1 MKIGL
6 SLSGGGIRAAIFHLG
21 ICKYLA
27 EKALLSSVTHISSVS
42 GASLCGALIFAKS
55 GNKWPSDTGFLQDVL
70 PEIRQTIL
78 KNDIQVAALLKLPF
92 SPDFWENRADLI
104 AKVMQEKWGIT
115 GTMQDL
121 PEKPLWE
128 INCTTFET
136 GKDFRISRQKMG
148 DYILGYVK
156 NPDLPIASAAAASAG
171 FPILIGPLK
180 LDAKKYTWTETPP
193 GAPSEDSYYLWDGG
207 VYDNLG
213 LEALYKP
220 DTGLTSNIDFLILSN
235 ASCMG
240 GYMHRDGSS
249 SVKNLKRLLDISM
262 EQVSALRSR
271 DIGAYILKQKK
282 GLYVNIGNSA
292 EKIAND
298 AKVDAETKQ
307 RLIKACMPP
316 KDAAFVKNYQTTLDS
331 PKPDDFDLILR
342 HGYEN
347 ALCCYTCFMP

>member
-6 SLSGGGIRAAIFHLG
+6 SLSGGGIRATIFHLG

-27 EKALLSSVTHISSVS
+27 EKGLLSSVTHISSVS

-55 GNKWPSDTGFLQDVL
+55 GNKWPSDARFLKDVL
-70 PEIRQTIL
+70 PAIRQTIL
-78 KNDIQVAALLKLPF
+78 KNNIQTAALLRLPF
-92 SPDFWENRADLI
+92 SPAYWGNRAALI
-104 AKVMQEKWGIT
+104 AKVMQEKWGVA
-115 GTMQDL
+115 GTMRDL
-121 PEKPLWE
+121 PEAPLWD

-180 LDAKKYTWTETPP
+180 LDAKKYTWTETRPD
-193 GAPSEDSYYLWDGG
+193 APREDTYYLWDGG

-220 DTGLTSNIDFLILSN
+220 DTGLTRDIDFLVLGN
-235 ASCMG
+235 ASCPS
-240 GYMHRDGSS
+240 GYLHRNGFSS
-249 SVKNLKRLLDISM
+249 AKNLKRLLDISM
-262 EQVSALRSR
+262 DQVSALRSR
-271 DIGAYILKQKK
+271 DIGANVLKQNK

-292 EKIAND
+292 EKIAGD
-298 AKVDAETKQ
+298 AKVDEKTK
-307 RLIKACMPP
+307 RWLISACMP
-316 KDAAFVKNYQTTLDS
+316 
-331 PKPDDFDLILR
+331 
-342 HGYEN
+342 
-347 ALCCYTCFMP
+347 